1 MDKKKY
7 IVPEETILELKYQST
22 LLAGSPTMDEE
33 EQPEQGGGGGGMV
46 P

>member
-7 IVPEETILELKYQST
+7 IVPEEEILELKYQGMLCVSD
-22 LLAGSPTMDEE
+22 PMQEDDEP
-33 EQPEQGGGGGGMV
+33 QQGGGGGGLM

>member
-7 IVPEETILELKYQST
+7 IVPEEEILELKYQSV
-22 LLAGSPTMDEE
+22 LCASGDPMEEE
-33 EQPEQGGGGGGMV
+33 EQPGQGGGGLM

>member
-7 IVPEETILELKYQST
+7 IVPEEEILELKYQGMLCVSD
-22 LLAGSPTMDEE
+22 PMQDDDEP
-33 EQPEQGGGGGGMV
+33 QQGGSGGGLM